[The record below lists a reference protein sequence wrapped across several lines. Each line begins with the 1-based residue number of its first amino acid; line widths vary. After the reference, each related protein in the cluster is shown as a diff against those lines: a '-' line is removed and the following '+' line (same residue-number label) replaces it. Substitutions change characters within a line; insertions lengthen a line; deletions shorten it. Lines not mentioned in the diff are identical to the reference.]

1 MKTRKFPIHVLNDS
15 LKNLAQRAA
24 VIRSWHEGGGVLLM
38 GYELYRQ
45 LANKRQ
51 KRRKGKGAECV
62 DVEEEVRNKYILNG
76 KNSHSNVK

>member
-1 MKTRKFPIHVLNDS
+1 MP
-15 LKNLAQRAA
+15 
-24 VIRSWHEGGGVLLM
+24 

-76 KNSHSNVK
+76 KNSHFYVK